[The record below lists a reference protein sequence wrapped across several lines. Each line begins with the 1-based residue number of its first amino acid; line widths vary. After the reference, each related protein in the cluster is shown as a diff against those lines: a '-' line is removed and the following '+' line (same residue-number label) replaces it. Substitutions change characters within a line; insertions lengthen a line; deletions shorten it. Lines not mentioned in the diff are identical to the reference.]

1 MLELDNMTMET
12 MCRGGPARLMD
23 TISKQINPNLTYQ
36 LRKFRSGAEDFCEE
50 AIMQN

>member
-1 MLELDNMTMET
+1 MLGLDNKTMET

-36 LRKFRSGAEDFCEE
+36 LRKFRSGAEDCCEE
-50 AIMQN
+50 AIVEG